1 MSRYLDKEIFTAPK
15 SKPTRDAFGLATA
28 AMGEKDDR
36 VVVFTADV
44 SGSVRADW
52 FAAKF
57 PERFYN
63 MGISE
68 QNMVAAAVGMSLEGF
83 IPFVSTFGVFLTG
96 RCYDQIRMLVSYS
109 KTNVKLVAT
118 HTGITV
124 GEDGV
129 SHQMLEDVSLM
140 HVIPNM
146 RVIVPC
152 DTREAIRAL
161 TAIKDIDGPFYVR
174 LGRQNTPLVTSEE
187 APFEL
192 GKALMLQ
199 DGDDVTVIANGIMVY
214 EALLAARNL
223 AEENISVRVLNMH
236 TVKPL
241 DHDALLSAAHETG
254 AFVTA
259 EEHFCAGGLGSVV
272 ANWSCTHFPVPV
284 EMIGMKDQ
292 YGQSGPADQLLD
304 HYHLRSPDIVN
315 AVRNVL
321 KRKKTV

>member
-1 MSRYLDKEIFTAPK
+1 MSHYLDKDIFTGPK
-15 SKPTRDAFGLATA
+15 SKPTRDAFGLATS
-28 AMGEKDDR
+28 AMGETDDR
-36 VVVFTADV
+36 IVVLTADV

-68 QNMVAAAVGMSLEGF
+68 QNMVAVAAGMALEGL
-83 IPFVSTFGVFLTG
+83 IPYVSTFGVFITG
-96 RCYDQIRMLVSYS
+96 RCYDQVRMLLAYS

-129 SHQMLEDVSLM
+129 SHQMLEDVALM
-140 HVIPNM
+140 QVLPNM

-152 DTREAIRAL
+152 DTREAIRVL
-161 TAIKDIDGPFYVR
+161 TAIKDMDGPFYVR
-174 LGRQNTPLVTSEE
+174 LGRQNAPLVTSED

-199 DGDDVTVIANGIMVY
+199 DGDDVTVIANGVLVY
-214 EALLAARNL
+214 EALLAAQNF
-223 AEENISVRVLNMH
+223 AEENISVRILNMH

-259 EEHFCAGGLGSVV
+259 EEHQCAGGLGSAV
-272 ANWSCTHFPVPV
+272 ANWCGTNLPVPV

-292 YGQSGPADQLLD
+292 FGQSGPAEKLQDY
-304 HYHLRSPDIVN
+304 YHLRSTDIMD
-315 AVRNVL
+315 AVRKVL
-321 KRKKTV
+321 KRKKTS

>member
-1 MSRYLDKEIFTAPK
+1 MSHYLDKDIFTEPK
-15 SKPTRDAFGLATA
+15 SKPTRDAFGLATS

-36 VVVFTADV
+36 IVVLTADV

-68 QNMVAAAVGMSLEGF
+68 QNMVAAAVGMSLEGL
-83 IPFVSTFGVFLTG
+83 IPFVSTFGVFITG
-96 RCYDQIRMLVSYS
+96 RCYDQVRMLVSYS

-140 HVIPNM
+140 QVLPNM
-146 RVIVPC
+146 NVIVPC
-152 DTREAIRAL
+152 DTWEAIRAL
-161 TAIKDIDGPFYVR
+161 VAIKDIDGPFYVR
-174 LGRQNTPLVTSEE
+174 LGRQNAPLVTTED

-199 DGDDVTVIANGIMVY
+199 DGDDVTVIANGILVY

-223 AEENISVRVLNMH
+223 VEENISVRVLNMH

-254 AFVTA
+254 ALVTA
-259 EEHFCAGGLGSVV
+259 EEHLCAGGLGSAV
-272 ANWSCTHFPVPV
+272 ANWSCTNFPVPI
-284 EMIGMKDQ
+284 EMIGMKDRF
-292 YGQSGPADQLLD
+292 GQSGPADKLLD
-304 HYHLRSPDIVN
+304 YYHLRSADIMD
-315 AVRNVL
+315 AIRKVL

>member
-1 MSRYLDKEIFTAPK
+1 MSHYLDKDIFTEPK
-15 SKPTRDAFGLATA
+15 SKPTRDAFGLATSA
-28 AMGEKDDR
+28 LGETDDR
-36 VVVFTADV
+36 IVVLTADV

-57 PERFYN
+57 PARFYN

-68 QNMVAAAVGMSLEGF
+68 QNMVATAVGMSLEGL
-83 IPFVSTFGVFLTG
+83 IPFVSTFGVFITG

-140 HVIPNM
+140 QVLPNM

-161 TAIKDIDGPFYVR
+161 MAIKDIDGPFYVR

-199 DGDDVTVIANGIMVY
+199 DGDDVTVIANGVLVY

-223 AEENISVRVLNMH
+223 ADENISVRVLNMH

-241 DHDALLSAAHETG
+241 DHDALLSAVHDTG

-259 EEHFCAGGLGSVV
+259 EEHLCAGGLGSTI
-272 ANWSCTHFPVPV
+272 ANWSCTNSPVPI

-292 YGQSGPADQLLD
+292 FGQSGPSEKLLD
-304 HYHLRSPDIVN
+304 YYHLRSTDIMD
-315 AVRNVL
+315 AVRKVL